1 MAKRSGT
8 PAPADERRL
17 PSRLVA
23 LITGVAL
30 GAVWGAVMW
39 LIFEVAGRDSGG
51 RGLAYLV
58 ITLAMIG
65 GGVAAIFG
73 ASAARKRGERV
84 VPRLPYRW
92 RRHDR

>member
-1 MAKRSGT
+1 MAKRCGSPT
-8 PAPADERRL
+8 PVTGRRL
-17 PSRLVA
+17 PPRLVA
-23 LITGVAL
+23 LVTGVAL

-58 ITLAMIG
+58 ITVAMIG

-84 VPRLPYRW
+84 FPRLPYR
-92 RRHDR
+92 RRR

>member
-1 MAKRSGT
+1 MAKRSQT
-8 PAPADERRL
+8 PSPVTQRRL
-17 PSRLVA
+17 PARLVA
-23 LITGVAL
+23 LVTGVAL

-58 ITLAMIG
+58 VTMAMIG

-84 VPRLPYRW
+84 FPRLPYR
-92 RRHDR
+92 RRR